1 MTDQA
6 PAPAKTKPTD
16 VDAFLNLLPNLVGSF
31 ASKHNDPKTASDLA
45 INLAREETAHMVAIG
60 QCTPTTVCRDGR
72 PLALYPGAQNPQSP
86 FGLGSGQSRQGAMV
100 AQFETTN
107 VQKIQGL

>member
-1 MTDQA
+1 MTEAQSNS
-6 PAPAKTKPTD
+6 KPTD
-16 VDAFLNLLPNLVGSF
+16 VDAFLNLLPCLVGAF

-60 QCTPTTVCRDGR
+60 QCAPTMVCRDGR
-72 PLALYPGAQNPQSP
+72 PLALYPGMGPAQQSP
-86 FGLGSGQSRQGAMV
+86 FGLGSGQNRQGALV

-107 VQKIQGL
+107 VQRIQGL